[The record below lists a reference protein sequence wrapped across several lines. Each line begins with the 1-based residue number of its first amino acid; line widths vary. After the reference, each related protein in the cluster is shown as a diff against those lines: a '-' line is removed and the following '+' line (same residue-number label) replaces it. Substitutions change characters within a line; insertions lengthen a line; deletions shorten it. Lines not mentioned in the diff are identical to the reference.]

1 MIQINVKTNGTRRTV
16 NKEVSATPQEVF
28 DEIGVSASNAQVN
41 INGRIISASSMDKSF
56 AALGIEDGSVVNLNS
71 VVKAD
76 GAAV

>member
-1 MIQINVKTNGTRRTV
+1 MIEINVKTNGTRRTV
-16 NKEVSATPQEVF
+16 NKEVTATPQEVF

-76 GAAV
+76 GAAI

>member
-16 NKEVSATPQEVF
+16 NKEVTATPQEVF

-76 GAAV
+76 GAAI